1 MTIKT
6 TIFRILQQ
14 AEDPL
19 SLAEI
24 GKKVATS
31 RQAVSYQ
38 LGQLVEKGLVL
49 KSGYK
54 YELQPFLHDSSI
66 MADLL
71 SFFTERLEDSCIT
84 VPKTCSNEV
93 QSIVHDGIA
102 LFCESFLAE
111 VTDILPASK

>member
-1 MTIKT
+1 MTIRT
-6 TIFRILQQ
+6 TIFRILQD
-14 AEDPL
+14 AAGPL

-24 GKKVATS
+24 GKKMATS

-38 LGQLVEKGLVL
+38 LQQLVEKGLVL

-54 YELQPFLHDSSI
+54 YELQPFLQDASI
-66 MADLL
+66 MGDLL
-71 SFFTERLEDSCIT
+71 SFFTERLEDCCIE
-84 VPKTCSNEV
+84 VPKTCTSEI
-93 QSIVHDGIA
+93 QTIVHDGIA

>member
-1 MTIKT
+1 MTIRT

-14 AEDPL
+14 AGDPI

-38 LGQLVEKGLVL
+38 LQQLVEKGLVL

-54 YELQPFLHDSSI
+54 YELQPFLQDASI
-66 MADLL
+66 MGDLL
-71 SFFTERLEDSCIT
+71 HFFTERLEDSCIS
-84 VPKTCSNEV
+84 VPKTCPNEV
-93 QSIVHDGIA
+93 QQIIHDGIA